1 MQPVPGSGSLRMMQA
16 SCPEPAVLPPPHPMS
31 DLSAFVSL
39 PALTRSLLAVLE
51 RDDVL
56 LSLKDTPSGRYL
68 WANAPM
74 LAWLGVGPER
84 LAGLT
89 DLDLLPLADA
99 TALRAADQRAL
110 ASGLDRVV
118 DEHCFERDGCR
129 QEYAAWRCVLPAVD
143 THTNAHTDAAAS
155 TCLLTV
161 WRGAGAA
168 QRQAEQLK
176 QSLAQIERQQ
186 TAIETLRREHA
197 QGMDR
202 PSELFRR
209 EHFDEHLRREVA
221 LSQREERDFALVLLA
236 IDTPE
241 VLIETS
247 GPAALQRVVE
257 SIGELMRRNTRAMD
271 VLAQLGDDRFAILF
285 SGVGLATAHAR
296 VEQLRRACATQIV
309 VQDGQPLHF
318 EISAGIASFP
328 HTAQSLDAL
337 SLAASSA
344 LADARS
350 RGGNQVA
357 LARIRLPDALPPP
370 PLS

>member
-1 MQPVPGSGSLRMMQA
+1 MSLRIMQA
-16 SCPEPAVLPPPHPMS
+16 VLSRTGAAPPLLPMPAMS
-31 DLSAFVSL
+31 DLSTFVSL
-39 PALTRSLLAVLE
+39 PALTRSLLTVLQ

-56 LSLKDTPSGRYL
+56 LSLKDAGTGRYL

-74 LAWLGVGPER
+74 LAWLGVEAAR
-84 LAGLT
+84 LPGST
-89 DLDLLPLADA
+89 DLDLLPQADA

-110 ASGLDRVV
+110 ASGLDSVV
-118 DEHCFERDGCR
+118 DDHRFERATQR
-129 QEYAAWRCVLPAVD
+129 HEFAAWRSVLPA
-143 THTNAHTDAAAS
+143 AQEGAS
-155 TCLLTV
+155 PCILNV
-161 WRGAGAA
+161 WRDAGAA
-168 QRQAEQLK
+168 RRQTEQWQ

-186 TAIETLRREHA
+186 TALEALRREHA

-221 LSQREERDFALVLLA
+221 LSQREEREFALVLLA
-236 IDTPE
+236 IDAPE
-241 VLIETS
+241 ALCDTA

-309 VQDGQPLHF
+309 VQDGKPVHF

-337 SLAASSA
+337 STAASSA
-344 LADARS
+344 LTDARA

-357 LARIRLPDALPPP
+357 LARIRLPEPQSLNAN
-370 PLS
+370 